1 MSLPR
6 PGRKTQTRFFWCSLP
21 STFYICAHPTR
32 YMSTN
37 KEKKMASSQIS
48 RIFQTA
54 KAPAD
59 QAQEIQTRA
68 QINGK
73 VRN

>member
-1 MSLPR
+1 
-6 PGRKTQTRFFWCSLP
+6 
-21 STFYICAHPTR
+21 
-32 YMSTN
+32 
-37 KEKKMASSQIS
+37 MASSQIS

-54 KAPAD
+54 KAQAD

-73 VRN
+73 VRNFS

>member
-1 MSLPR
+1 
-6 PGRKTQTRFFWCSLP
+6 
-21 STFYICAHPTR
+21 
-32 YMSTN
+32 
-37 KEKKMASSQIS
+37 MASSQIS

-68 QINGK
+68 QIDGK
-73 VRN
+73 VRNYR